1 MSQSLVIPLLL
12 VLAAIGYWL
21 GRQRALALRDGSLAA
36 GGLAT
41 LPQYYGYYVA
51 LIAGLPAFVIFVA
64 GVLFQGSL
72 VDWLVLGSLPA
83 EMTDDI
89 SPAERNLLLS
99 SIRNAARG
107 TTFGTPEPA
116 ILAAAQSFSTS
127 QSIVR
132 LAVIAATLIAALG
145 GLLWARSRIAPAF
158 RARHQVEGI
167 LYSLL
172 VLASLVAIVTTVG
185 ILVSL
190 IYESY
195 RFFERVP
202 PTDFLFGL
210 NWEPQIA
217 IREDQ
222 VAGLGSFGAVP
233 VFWGTIVV
241 AVCAMAVAV
250 PIGLMAAIYTAEYA
264 SQPVRA
270 TIKPIL
276 EVLAGIPTIVY
287 GFFAVITVSPA
298 LRQLGAWLGIEVA
311 PTAAIVAG
319 GVMGI
324 MLIPFIS
331 SFADDAL
338 NAVPQSLRDGSA
350 ALGATK
356 SETIRQVLL
365 PAALP
370 GIMGGVLLA
379 MSRAIGETMIV
390 VMAAG
395 LTARLTLNPLEGVTT
410 TTVQIVTLLI
420 GDTEFDSPKTLA
432 AFGLGLVLFIATLL
446 LNVLALGIVK
456 KYREQYD

>member
-1 MSQSLVIPLLL
+1 MQSLVIPTLI
-12 VLAAIGYWL
+12 VLSVIGYYL
-21 GRQRALALRDGSLAA
+21 GRQRAVALRDASAS

-51 LIAGLPAFVIFVA
+51 LIAGLPAVVVFIA
-64 GVLFQGSL
+64 GVLFQSSFI
-72 VDWLVLGSLPA
+72 DWLLLNSVPA
-83 EMTDDI
+83 EMTADI
-89 SPAERNLLLS
+89 STAERNLLLS

-107 TTFGTPEPA
+107 TTFGTPAPE
-116 ILAAAQSFSTS
+116 ILAAAQSFATY
-127 QSIVR
+127 QTIVR
-132 LAVIAATLIAALG
+132 LSVIAASLALAVA
-145 GLLWARSRIAPAF
+145 GLTWARSRIAPAF

-167 LYSLL
+167 IFGLI
-172 VLASLVAIVTTVG
+172 VLASLVAIVTTLG

-190 IYESY
+190 VYESY

-202 PTDFLFGL
+202 VAEFLFGL

-233 VFWGTIVV
+233 IFWGTIVV
-241 AVCAMAVAV
+241 SVCAMFVAV
-250 PIGLMAAIYTAEYA
+250 PIGLLAAIYTAEYA
-264 SQPVRA
+264 TQPVRA

-298 LRQLGAWLGIEVA
+298 LRNLGAMLGIEVA

-379 MSRAIGETMIV
+379 LSRAIGETMIV

-395 LTARLTLNPLEGVTT
+395 LTAKLTLNPLEGVTT

-432 AFGLGLVLFIATLL
+432 AFGLGLVLFLSTLA

>member
-1 MSQSLVIPLLL
+1 MTQSLVIPTLI
-12 VLAAIGYWL
+12 VLSVIGFYL
-21 GRQRALALRDGSLAA
+21 GRQRAHALRDATA
-36 GGLAT
+36 NGGLAT

-64 GVLFQGSL
+64 GVLLQGSF
-72 VDWLVLGSLPA
+72 VDWLLLNSVPA
-83 EMTDDI
+83 AMTTDI
-89 SPAERNLLLS
+89 TAAERNLLLS
-99 SIRNAARG
+99 SIKNAARG
-107 TTFGTPEPA
+107 TTFGTPSPE
-116 ILAAAQSFSTS
+116 ILEAAQSFATY

-132 LAVIAATLIAALG
+132 LAVIAAVLAAAVA
-145 GLLWARSRIAPAF
+145 GLTWARARIAPAF
-158 RARHQVEGI
+158 RARHKVEGI
-167 LYSLL
+167 VYILM
-172 VLASLVAIVTTVG
+172 VLASLVAIVTTLG

-190 IYESY
+190 VYEAW

-202 PTDFLFGL
+202 VTEFLFGL

-217 IREDQ
+217 IRADQ
-222 VAGLGSFGAVP
+222 VASTGAFGAVP
-233 VFWGTIVV
+233 IFWGTIVV
-241 AVCAMAVAV
+241 SVCAMFVAV

-264 SQPVRA
+264 TQPVRA
-270 TIKPIL
+270 TIKPVL

-287 GFFAVITVSPA
+287 GFFAVITVSPF
-298 LRQLGAWLGIEVA
+298 LRGIAASLGIEMA

-356 SETIRQVLL
+356 SETIRLVLL

-379 MSRAIGETMIV
+379 LSRAIGETMIV

-395 LTARLTLNPLEGVTT
+395 LTANLTLNPLEGVTT

-432 AFGLGLVLFIATLL
+432 AFGLGLVLFLSTLL

>member
-1 MSQSLVIPLLL
+1 MTQSLVIPTLI
-12 VLAAIGYWL
+12 VLSVIGFYL
-21 GRQRALALRDGSLAA
+21 GRQRANALRDASAN

-64 GVLFQGSL
+64 GVLLQGSF
-72 VDWLVLGSLPA
+72 VDWLLLSSVPA
-83 EMTDDI
+83 EMTTDI
-89 SPAERNLLLS
+89 TAAERNLLLS
-99 SIRNAARG
+99 SIKNAARG
-107 TTFGTPEPA
+107 TTFGTPPPE
-116 ILAAAQSFSTS
+116 ILEAAQNFAIY

-132 LAVIAATLIAALG
+132 YALIAAVLAAAVA
-145 GLLWARSRIAPAF
+145 GLTWARSRINPAF

-167 LYSLL
+167 VFALM
-172 VLASLVAIVTTVG
+172 VLASLVAIVTTLG

-190 IYESY
+190 IYEAW

-202 PTDFLFGL
+202 VAEFLFGL

-241 AVCAMAVAV
+241 SVCAMFVAV

-264 SQPVRA
+264 AQPVRA

-276 EVLAGIPTIVY
+276 EILAGIPTIVY
-287 GFFAVITVSPA
+287 GFFAVITVSPF
-298 LRQLGAWLGIEVA
+298 LRDLAAAIGIDMA

-379 MSRAIGETMIV
+379 LSRAIGETMIV

-395 LTARLTLNPLEGVTT
+395 LTANLTLNPLEGVTT

-432 AFGLGLVLFIATLL
+432 AFGLGLVLFLSTLL
-446 LNVLALGIVK
+446 LNILAIGIVK

>member
-1 MSQSLVIPLLL
+1 MSQTLVIPFLL

-21 GRQRALALRDGSLAA
+21 GRQRALALRDGTAT

-51 LIAGLPAFVIFVA
+51 LIAGLPALALFLA
-64 GVLFQGSL
+64 GLLFQGTIVDSL
-72 VDWLVLGSLPA
+72 LLGSLPP
-83 EMTDDI
+83 EMTTDI
-89 SPAERNLLLS
+89 TSAERNLLLS
-99 SIRNAARG
+99 SIRNAAAG
-107 TTFGTPEPA
+107 ATFGTPEPA
-116 ILAAAQSFSTS
+116 ILAAAETLNTYRL
-127 QSIVR
+127 IVNGAV
-132 LAVIAATLIAALG
+132 LALVMALAIA
-145 GLLWARSRIAPAF
+145 GLTWARSRIAPRF
-158 RARHQVEGI
+158 RARHRVEAIIFGLMVLCSLIAI
-167 LYSLL
+167 L
-172 VLASLVAIVTTVG
+172 TTLG

-190 IYESY
+190 VFESL
-195 RFFERVP
+195 RFFARVP
-202 PTDFLFGL
+202 VTEFLFGTK
-210 NWEPQIA
+210 WDPQIA
-217 IREDQ
+217 IRADQ
-222 VAGLGSFGAVP
+222 VGGSGAFGAVP
-233 VFWGTIVV
+233 IFWGTIVV
-241 AVCAMAVAV
+241 SVCAMAVAV

-264 SQPVRA
+264 TPLARG

-276 EVLAGIPTIVY
+276 EILAGIPTIVY
-287 GFFAVITVSPA
+287 GFFAVITVSPF
-298 LRQLGAWLGIEVA
+298 LRGLAAAMGIEMA

-338 NAVPQSLRDGSA
+338 NAVPRSLRDGAA

-379 MSRAIGETMIV
+379 VSRAIGETMIV

-395 LTARLTLNPLEGVTT
+395 LTANLTLNPLEGVTT
-410 TTVQIVTLLI
+410 TTVQIVALLT

-432 AFGLGLVLFIATLL
+432 AFGLGLVLFTATLL
-446 LNVLALGIVK
+446 LNVLALRIVK

>member
-1 MSQSLVIPLLL
+1 MTQSLVIPTLI
-12 VLAAIGYWL
+12 VLSIIGFYV
-21 GRQRALALRDGSLAA
+21 GRQRANALRDASAN

-64 GVLFQGSL
+64 GILFQSSFI
-72 VDWLVLGSLPA
+72 DWLLLNSVPA
-83 EMTDDI
+83 EMTTDI
-89 SPAERNLLLS
+89 STAERNLLLS

-107 TTFGTPEPA
+107 TTFGTPSPE
-116 ILAAAQSFSTS
+116 ILAAAQSFATY

-132 LAVIAATLIAALG
+132 FSVIGASLALAVA
-145 GLLWARSRIAPAF
+145 GLTWARSRIAPAF

-167 LYSLL
+167 VFGLL
-172 VLASLVAIVTTVG
+172 VLASLVAIATTLG

-202 PTDFLFGL
+202 VTEFLFGL

-241 AVCAMAVAV
+241 SVCAMFVAV

-264 SQPVRA
+264 TQPVRA
-270 TIKPIL
+270 TIKPVL

-287 GFFAVITVSPA
+287 GFFAVITVSPF
-298 LRQLGAWLGIEVA
+298 LRGIAASLGIDMA

-379 MSRAIGETMIV
+379 LSRAIGETMIV

-395 LTARLTLNPLEGVTT
+395 LTANLTLNPLEGVTT

-432 AFGLGLVLFIATLL
+432 AFGLGLVLFLSTLM

>member
-1 MSQSLVIPLLL
+1 M
-12 VLAAIGYWL
+12 
-21 GRQRALALRDGSLAA
+21 
-36 GGLAT
+36 
-41 LPQYYGYYVA
+41 
-51 LIAGLPAFVIFVA
+51 
-64 GVLFQGSL
+64 
-72 VDWLVLGSLPA
+72 
-83 EMTDDI
+83 
-89 SPAERNLLLS
+89 
-99 SIRNAARG
+99 
-107 TTFGTPEPA
+107 
-116 ILAAAQSFSTS
+116 
-127 QSIVR
+127 
-132 LAVIAATLIAALG
+132 
-145 GLLWARSRIAPAF
+145 
-158 RARHQVEGI
+158 
-167 LYSLL
+167 
-172 VLASLVAIVTTVG
+172 VLASLVAIITTLG

-190 IYESY
+190 IYEAW

-202 PTDFLFGL
+202 VAEFLFGL

-217 IREDQ
+217 IRPDQ
-222 VAGLGSFGAVP
+222 VASTGSFGAVP

-241 AVCAMAVAV
+241 SVCAMFVAV

-264 SQPVRA
+264 TQPVRA

-276 EVLAGIPTIVY
+276 EILAGIPTIVY
-287 GFFAVITVSPA
+287 GFFAVITVSPF
-298 LRQLGAWLGIEVA
+298 LRGIAASLGIEMA

-379 MSRAIGETMIV
+379 LSRAIGETMIV

-395 LTARLTLNPLEGVTT
+395 LTAKLTLNPLEGVTT

-432 AFGLGLVLFIATLL
+432 AFGLGLVLFLSTLL

>member
-1 MSQSLVIPLLL
+1 MTQSLVIPLLI
-12 VLAAIGYWL
+12 VLAFIGYWL
-21 GRQRALALRDGSLAA
+21 GRQRALALRDATA
-36 GGLAT
+36 NGGLVT

-51 LIAGLPAFVIFVA
+51 LIAGLPALVVFVVGI
-64 GVLFQGSL
+64 LFQSTFI
-72 VDWLVLGSLPA
+72 DWLLLSSVPE
-83 EMTDDI
+83 EMTTDI
-89 SPAERNLLLS
+89 SAAERNLLLS

-107 TTFGTPEPA
+107 TTFGTPAPE
-116 ILAAAQSFSTS
+116 ILAAAESFATY
-127 QSIVR
+127 QTIVR
-132 LAVIAATLIAALG
+132 LALVAVALAIAVA
-145 GLLWARSRIAPAF
+145 GLTWARSRIAPAF

-167 LYSLL
+167 VFGLI
-172 VLASLVAIVTTVG
+172 VLASLVAILTTLG

-190 IYESY
+190 VYESW

-202 PTDFLFGL
+202 VTEFLFGL

-222 VAGLGSFGAVP
+222 VAGTGSFGAVP
-233 VFWGTIVV
+233 VFWGTLVV
-241 AVCAMAVAV
+241 SLCAMFVAV

-264 SQPVRA
+264 TPAVRA
-270 TIKPIL
+270 TIKPVL
-276 EVLAGIPTIVY
+276 EILAGIPTIVY
-287 GFFAVITVSPA
+287 GFFAVITVSPF
-298 LRQLGAWLGIEVA
+298 LRNIAAAIGVDMA

-356 SETIRQVLL
+356 SETVRLVLL

-379 MSRAIGETMIV
+379 LSRAIGETMIV

-432 AFGLGLVLFIATLL
+432 AFGLGLVLFLSTLM

>member
-1 MSQSLVIPLLL
+1 MSQSLIIPLLL
-12 VLAAIGYWL
+12 VLAATGYWL
-21 GRQRALALRDGSLAA
+21 GRQRAFALRDASVAG

-51 LIAGLPAFVIFVA
+51 LLAGLPAFVLFLA
-64 GVLFQGSL
+64 GLLFQGSIIDSL
-72 VDWLVLGSLPA
+72 LLSSLPA
-83 EMTDDI
+83 EMTTDI
-89 SPAERNLLLS
+89 TAAERNLLLS
-99 SIRNAARG
+99 SIKNAAQG
-107 TTFGTPEPA
+107 TTFGTPSPE
-116 ILAAAQSFSTS
+116 ILAAAETLGTYRL
-127 QSIVR
+127 IVR
-132 LAVIAATLIAALG
+132 GAVFALVMALAVA
-145 GLLWARSRIAPAF
+145 GLTWARGQIAPKF
-158 RARHQVEGI
+158 RARHRVEAIIFG
-167 LYSLL
+167 LM
-172 VLASLVAIVTTVG
+172 VFCSLVAILTTLG

-190 IYESY
+190 IFESL
-195 RFFERVP
+195 RFFARVP
-202 PTDFLFGL
+202 VAEFLFGTK
-210 NWEPQIA
+210 WDPQIA
-217 IREDQ
+217 IRADQ
-222 VAGLGSFGAVP
+222 IGGSGAFGAVP
-233 VFWGTIVV
+233 IFWGTIVV
-241 AVCAMAVAV
+241 SICAMLVAV
-250 PIGLMAAIYTAEYA
+250 PVGLMAAIYTAEYA
-264 SQPVRA
+264 SPTARA

-287 GFFAVITVSPA
+287 GFFAVITVSPF
-298 LRQLGAWLGIEVA
+298 LRGIAAWFGIDMS

-395 LTARLTLNPLEGVTT
+395 LTANLTLNPLEGVTT
-410 TTVQIVTLLI
+410 TTVQIVALLT

-432 AFGLGLVLFIATLL
+432 AFGLGLVLFTATLL
-446 LNVLALGIVK
+446 LNVLALRIVK

>member
-1 MSQSLVIPLLL
+1 MSQTFIIPFLLL
-12 VLAAIGYWL
+12 LAAIGYWL
-21 GRQRALALRDGSLAA
+21 GRQRALALHDGTAS

-51 LIAGLPAFVIFVA
+51 LIAGLPAFVLFIA
-64 GVLFQGSL
+64 GLLFQGSIIDSL
-72 VDWLVLGSLPA
+72 LLGSLPS
-83 EMTDDI
+83 EMTTDI
-89 SPAERNLLLS
+89 TSAERNLLLS
-99 SIRNAARG
+99 SIRNAAQG

-116 ILAAAQSFSTS
+116 ILAAAESLNTYRL
-127 QSIVR
+127 IVNGAVVALVMA
-132 LAVIAATLIAALG
+132 LAIA
-145 GLLWARSRIAPAF
+145 GLTWARGRIAPKF
-158 RARHQVEGI
+158 RARHRVEAIIFGLMVLCSLIAI
-167 LYSLL
+167 L
-172 VLASLVAIVTTVG
+172 TTLG

-190 IYESY
+190 VFESL
-195 RFFERVP
+195 RFFARVP
-202 PTDFLFGL
+202 VTEFLFGTK
-210 NWEPQIA
+210 WDPQIA
-217 IREDQ
+217 IRADQ
-222 VAGLGSFGAVP
+222 VGGSGAFGAVP
-233 VFWGTIVV
+233 IFWGTIVV
-241 AVCAMAVAV
+241 SLCAMCVAV
-250 PIGLMAAIYTAEYA
+250 PVGLLAAIYTAEYA
-264 SQPVRA
+264 TPLA
-270 TIKPIL
+270 WGTIKPIL

-287 GFFAVITVSPA
+287 GFFAVITVSPF
-298 LRQLGAWLGIEVA
+298 LRDLAASLGIEMA

-338 NAVPQSLRDGSA
+338 NAVPRSLRDGAA

-379 MSRAIGETMIV
+379 LSRAIGETMIV

-395 LTARLTLNPLEGVTT
+395 LTANLTLNPLEGVTT
-410 TTVQIVTLLI
+410 TTVQIVALLT

-432 AFGLGLVLFIATLL
+432 AFGLGLVLFTATLL
-446 LNVLALGIVK
+446 LNILALGIVK

>member
-1 MSQSLVIPLLL
+1 MSQTIVIPFLLL
-12 VLAAIGYWL
+12 LAAIGYWL
-21 GRQRALALRDGSLAA
+21 GRQRALALRDGTAA

-51 LIAGLPAFVIFVA
+51 LIAGLPALVLFLA
-64 GVLFQGSL
+64 GLLFQGSIIDAL
-72 VDWLVLGSLPA
+72 LLGSLPP
-83 EMTDDI
+83 EMTTDI
-89 SPAERNLLLS
+89 TSAERNLLLS
-99 SIRNAARG
+99 SIRNAAQG

-116 ILAAAQSFSTS
+116 ILAAAESLNTW
-127 QSIVR
+127 R
-132 LAVIAATLIAALG
+132 LVVMGAVVALVMALAIA
-145 GLLWARSRIAPAF
+145 GLTWARGRITPEF
-158 RARHQVEGI
+158 RARHRVE
-167 LYSLL
+167 
-172 VLASLVAIVTTVG
+172 AIVFGLMVLCSLIAILTTLG

-190 IYESY
+190 IFESL
-195 RFFERVP
+195 RFFARVP
-202 PTDFLFGL
+202 VTEFLFGTK
-210 NWEPQIA
+210 WDPQIA
-217 IREDQ
+217 IRADQ
-222 VAGLGSFGAVP
+222 VGGSGAFGAVP
-233 VFWGTIVV
+233 IFWGTIVV
-241 AVCAMAVAV
+241 STCAMAVAV
-250 PIGLMAAIYTAEYA
+250 PVGLLAAIYTAEYA
-264 SQPVRA
+264 SPLARG

-287 GFFAVITVSPA
+287 GFFAVITVSPF
-298 LRQLGAWLGIEVA
+298 LRGLAAAMGIDMA

-338 NAVPQSLRDGSA
+338 NAVPRSLRDGAA

-379 MSRAIGETMIV
+379 VSRAIGETMIV

-395 LTARLTLNPLEGVTT
+395 LTANLTLNPLEGVTT
-410 TTVQIVTLLI
+410 TTVQIVALLT

-432 AFGLGLVLFIATLL
+432 AFGLGLVLFTATLL

>member
-1 MSQSLVIPLLL
+1 MSQTFLIPFLL
-12 VLAAIGYWL
+12 VLAVIGYWL
-21 GRQRALALRDGSLAA
+21 GRQRANALRDGTAS

-51 LIAGLPAFVIFVA
+51 LIAGLPAFVLFLA
-64 GVLFQGSL
+64 GILFQGSVIDSL
-72 VDWLVLGSLPA
+72 LLGSLPS
-83 EMTDDI
+83 EMTADI
-89 SPAERNLLLS
+89 TTAERNLLLS
-99 SIRNAARG
+99 SIRNAATG

-116 ILAAAQSFSTS
+116 ILEAAESLNTYRL
-127 QSIVR
+127 IVNGAVVALVMA
-132 LAVIAATLIAALG
+132 LAVA
-145 GLLWARSRIAPAF
+145 GLTWARGQIAPEF
-158 RARHQVEGI
+158 RARHRVEAI
-167 LYSLL
+167 LFGLMVLCSLI
-172 VLASLVAIVTTVG
+172 AILTTLG

-190 IYESY
+190 IFESL
-195 RFFERVP
+195 RFFARVP
-202 PTDFLFGL
+202 VTEFLFGTK
-210 NWEPQIA
+210 WDPQIA

-222 VAGLGSFGAVP
+222 VGGSGAFGAVP
-233 VFWGTIVV
+233 IFWGTIVV
-241 AVCAMAVAV
+241 SVCAMCVAV
-250 PIGLMAAIYTAEYA
+250 PIGLLAAIYTAEYA
-264 SQPVRA
+264 TPVARG

-287 GFFAVITVSPA
+287 GFFAVITVSPF
-298 LRQLGAWLGIEVA
+298 LRGIAGAIGIDMA

-331 SFADDAL
+331 SFADDAM
-338 NAVPQSLRDGSA
+338 NAVPRSLRDGAA

-379 MSRAIGETMIV
+379 LSRAIGETMIV

-395 LTARLTLNPLEGVTT
+395 LTANLTLNPLEGVTT
-410 TTVQIVTLLI
+410 TTVQIVALLT

-432 AFGLGLVLFIATLL
+432 AFGLGLVLFTATLL

>member
-1 MSQSLVIPLLL
+1 MSQTFLIPFLL
-12 VLAAIGYWL
+12 VLAVIGYWL
-21 GRQRALALRDGSLAA
+21 GRQRAYALRDGTAS

-51 LIAGLPAFVIFVA
+51 LIAGLPAFVLFLA
-64 GVLFQGSL
+64 GILFQGSVIDSL
-72 VDWLVLGSLPA
+72 LLGSLPS
-83 EMTDDI
+83 EMTADI
-89 SPAERNLLLS
+89 TTAERNLLLS
-99 SIRNAARG
+99 SIRNAASG

-116 ILAAAQSFSTS
+116 ILEAAESLNTYRL
-127 QSIVR
+127 IVNGAVVALVMA
-132 LAVIAATLIAALG
+132 LAVA
-145 GLLWARSRIAPAF
+145 GLTWARGQIAPEF
-158 RARHQVEGI
+158 RARHRVEAI
-167 LYSLL
+167 LFGLMVLCSLI
-172 VLASLVAIVTTVG
+172 AILTTLG

-190 IYESY
+190 IFESL
-195 RFFERVP
+195 RFFARVP
-202 PTDFLFGL
+202 VSEFLFGTK
-210 NWEPQIA
+210 WDPQIA

-222 VAGLGSFGAVP
+222 VGGSGAFGAVP
-233 VFWGTIVV
+233 IFWGTIVV
-241 AVCAMAVAV
+241 SVCAMCVAV
-250 PIGLMAAIYTAEYA
+250 PIGLLAAIYTAEYA
-264 SQPVRA
+264 TPVARG

-287 GFFAVITVSPA
+287 GFFAVITVSPF
-298 LRQLGAWLGIEVA
+298 LRGIAGAIGIDMA

-331 SFADDAL
+331 SFADDAM
-338 NAVPQSLRDGSA
+338 NAVPRSLRDGAA

-379 MSRAIGETMIV
+379 LSRAIGETMIV

-395 LTARLTLNPLEGVTT
+395 LTANLTLNPLEGVTT
-410 TTVQIVTLLI
+410 TTVQIVALLT

-432 AFGLGLVLFIATLL
+432 AFGLGLVLFTATLL

>member
-1 MSQSLVIPLLL
+1 MTQSVVVPLILAL
-12 VLAAIGYWL
+12 AVLGYWL
-21 GRQRALALRDGSLAA
+21 GRQRAIAMRDATA
-36 GGLAT
+36 NGGLAT
-41 LPQYYGYYVA
+41 LPHYYGYYVA
-51 LIAGLPAFVIFVA
+51 LIAGLPALIIFIA
-64 GVLFQGSL
+64 GTLFQSSL
-72 VDWLVLGSLPA
+72 IDGLLLSSLPA
-83 EMTDDI
+83 EMTDGI
-89 SPAERNLLLS
+89 SSAERNLLLS

-107 TTFGTPEPA
+107 TTFGTPAPA
-116 ILAAAQSFSTS
+116 ILAAAESFATYQWLIRASVVVVT
-127 QSIVR
+127 
-132 LAVIAATLIAALG
+132 LAIAIA
-145 GLLWARSRIAPAF
+145 GLTWARSRVAPAF
-158 RARHQVEGI
+158 RARHRVEGI
-167 LYSLL
+167 VFGLL
-172 VLASLVAIVTTVG
+172 VAASLVAIATTLG

-190 IYESY
+190 IYESF

-202 PTDFLFGL
+202 MTEFLFGL

-217 IREDQ
+217 IRADQ
-222 VAGLGSFGAVP
+222 VASTGSFGAVP

-241 AVCAMAVAV
+241 SICAMFVAV

-276 EVLAGIPTIVY
+276 EILAGIPTIVY

-298 LRQLGAWLGIEVA
+298 LRNLGAMLGIEVA

-379 MSRAIGETMIV
+379 LSRAIGETMIV

-432 AFGLGLVLFIATLL
+432 AFGLGLVLFLSTLM

>member
-1 MSQSLVIPLLL
+1 MTQSQVIPILI
-12 VLAAIGYWL
+12 VLSVVGFYL
-21 GRQRALALRDGSLAA
+21 GRQRANALRDDSAN

-41 LPQYYGYYVA
+41 LPKYYGYYVA

-64 GVLFQGSL
+64 GILFQGSFI
-72 VDWLVLGSLPA
+72 DWLLLNHVPA
-83 EMTDDI
+83 EMTTDI
-89 SPAERNLLLS
+89 SAAERNLLLS
-99 SIRNAARG
+99 SIRNVARG
-107 TTFGTPEPA
+107 TTFGTPPPE
-116 ILAAAQSFSTS
+116 ILAAAQSFATY
-127 QSIVR
+127 QTIVR
-132 LAVIAATLIAALG
+132 FSVIASSLALAVA
-145 GLLWARSRIAPAF
+145 GLAWARSRIAPAF

-167 LYSLL
+167 IFGLI
-172 VLASLVAIVTTVG
+172 VLASLVAIITTLG

-190 IYESY
+190 IYESW

-202 PTDFLFGL
+202 VAEFLFGL

-241 AVCAMAVAV
+241 SICAMFVAV
-250 PIGLMAAIYTAEYA
+250 PIGLLAAIYTAEYA
-264 SQPVRA
+264 TQPVRA
-270 TIKPIL
+270 TIKPVL

-298 LRQLGAWLGIEVA
+298 LRNLGATLGIEVA

-324 MLIPFIS
+324 MLIPFVS

-379 MSRAIGETMIV
+379 LSRAIGETMIV

-395 LTARLTLNPLEGVTT
+395 LTANLTLNPLEGVTT

-432 AFGLGLVLFIATLL
+432 AFGLGLVLFLSTLM